1 MNVLFKEE
9 IILKTEKFTVWQDR
23 EVPIP
28 WFFILAPNKDL
39 RSIDEFSKGELEE
52 FTEILVK
59 IRKWMRKELGIKDVY
74 LFQNEDTVGNF
85 HLRIFPRH
93 DRMEKFWRRIQSV
106 RPIMEWA
113 IENMVN
119 EETFKEVKKS
129 VQKMKEFLENS

>member
-85 HLRIFPRH
+85 CFLAH
-93 DRMEKFWRRIQSV
+93 
-106 RPIMEWA
+106 PIR
-113 IENMVN
+113 V
-119 EETFKEVKKS
+119 
-129 VQKMKEFLENS
+129 

>member
-1 MNVLFKEE
+1 MKVLFKEE
-9 IILKTEKFTVWQDR
+9 IIVKTEKFTVWQDR

-28 WFFILAPNKDL
+28 GFFILAPNRDL

-59 IRKWMRKELGIKDVY
+59 IRKWMRNVLGIKDVY
-74 LFQNEDTVGNF
+74 LFQNEDTDGSF

-93 DRMEKFWRRIQSV
+93 DWMEKFWRKIQSV

-113 IENMVN
+113 IENMVKD
-119 EETFKEVKKS
+119 EIFKEVKEY
-129 VQKMKEFLENS
+129 VQKMKEFFENS